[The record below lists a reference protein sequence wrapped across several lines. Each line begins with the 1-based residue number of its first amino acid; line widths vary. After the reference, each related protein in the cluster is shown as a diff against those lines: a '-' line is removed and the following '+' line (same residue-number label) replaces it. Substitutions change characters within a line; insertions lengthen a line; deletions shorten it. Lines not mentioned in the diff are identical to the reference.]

1 MELGLKSKSAI
12 VTGGAKGIGA
22 AIVAGF
28 VKEGVNVV
36 IGDIDIDAARELS
49 EQLGNAKTKVLA
61 VKTDVTQKADADEVV
76 SCTVTEFGKIDILVN
91 DAAFPPIE
99 VPFDELEEKDWDRT
113 IDVSA
118 KGTFLVSQAVVP
130 HMKAARNGKIINLSS
145 SAGMRGF
152 ATVSA
157 YCVAKFGV
165 RALTQVLAL
174 ELAEYN
180 INVNAL
186 APGIVRTPLWEC
198 ILDAQSERGGEPRD
212 QIFNDRVAEALPLN
226 RPQEPE
232 DISNLVMFLS
242 SDISR
247 NITGETINING
258 GQILG

>member
-1 MELGLKSKSAI
+1 
-12 VTGGAKGIGA
+12 
-22 AIVAGF
+22 
-28 VKEGVNVV
+28 
-36 IGDIDIDAARELS
+36 
-49 EQLGNAKTKVLA
+49 
-61 VKTDVTQKADADEVV
+61 
-76 SCTVTEFGKIDILVN
+76 
-91 DAAFPPIE
+91 
-99 VPFDELEEKDWDRT
+99 
-113 IDVSA
+113 
-118 KGTFLVSQAVVP
+118 
-130 HMKAARNGKIINLSS
+130 MKAARNGKIINLSS

-186 APGIVRTPLWEC
+186 APGIVRTPLWEF
-198 ILDAQSERGGEPRD
+198 ILDTQSERGGEPRE
-212 QIFNDRVAEALPLN
+212 QIFKDRVTEAIPLN

-232 DISNLVMFLS
+232 DIANLVMFLS